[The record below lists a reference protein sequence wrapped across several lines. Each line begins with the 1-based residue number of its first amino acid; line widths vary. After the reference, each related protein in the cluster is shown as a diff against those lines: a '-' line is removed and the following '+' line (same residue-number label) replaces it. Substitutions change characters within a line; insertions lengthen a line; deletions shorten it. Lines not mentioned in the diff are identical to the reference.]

1 MKKSYQ
7 TPEIVIVA
15 LKNANSICANSHGVS
30 SVSNNADIDSSVQG
44 GSGTYR
50 SNGFVNA
57 LWGD

>member
-15 LKNANSICANSHGVS
+15 LKNTSVICNSPGGVQ
-30 SVSNNADIDSSVQG
+30 SVSNNAGIDSSVQG
-44 GSGTYR
+44 GSETYR
-50 SNGFVNA
+50 SNGFGNA